1 MNYRLIIVPPAV
13 NAAAIALDQLAERD
27 SHRLFDVARTLDVT
41 GNAEQLC
48 ADVIRLADAGEPCC
62 APPQYI
68 GRDRDGFN
76 IVDGRWAAV
85 ETDIGGEWRFQPRHT
100 LFAFEAF
107 QQRRLFAAD
116 VGASSMGDVKVE
128 RPAVHIILADQF
140 GL

>member
-27 SHRLFDVARTLDVT
+27 SHRLFDVAGTLDVT
-41 GNAEQLC
+41 GNAEQLG

-68 GRDRDGFN
+68 GRDRNGFN

-85 ETDIGGEWRFQPRHT
+85 ETDIGGEWRIKPWHALFDYYALQPRSIY
-100 LFAFEAF
+100 
-107 QQRRLFAAD
+107 AD
-116 VGASSMGDVKVE
+116 AVGARFMGDV
-128 RPAVHIILADQF
+128 
-140 GL
+140 